1 LAKVNM
7 AGSLPA
13 GGWERKLFHLLAGS
27 FFPVLAFFLSRE
39 SILLGVGL
47 ATAGALGGEL
57 LRYRCPGVNRWVLR
71 WLGFVLKPQ
80 ESHHLTGA
88 TYILLATLLLFALF
102 PRGVAQAAL
111 LFLAWG
117 DPAAAL
123 VGAKLGRRRWHA
135 KSLEGGL
142 AFLGVS
148 LLVAVVLVP
157 LAGVSLGVL
166 VLGAGLAA
174 FIEFWPLPLDD
185 NLVTPVLSGLGMFLV
200 GGAGWM

>member
-1 LAKVNM
+1 M

-57 LRYRCPGVNRWVLR
+57 LRHRCPGVNRWV
-71 WLGFVLKPQ
+71 
-80 ESHHLTGA
+80 
-88 TYILLATLLLFALF
+88 
-102 PRGVAQAAL
+102 PRR
-111 LFLAWG
+111 LAWG
-117 DPAAAL
+117 GPAAAL
-123 VGAKLGRRRWHA
+123 VGARLGRRRWRG
-135 KSLEGGL
+135 KTLEGGL

-157 LAGVSLGVL
+157 LAGVSLGLL
-166 VLGAGLAA
+166 VLGAGL
-174 FIEFWPLPLDD
+174 
-185 NLVTPVLSGLGMFLV
+185 
-200 GGAGWM
+200 